1 MKVRDHC
8 HITRKHRGSAHR
20 DCNINVKLNHEIH
33 VVFYNLKPYYA
44 RTGKLNFKINV
55 IQNRLEKF
63 ISFNINNMQSFIVS
77 FQYLRSSL
85 NNLVKNLGITDFKYL
100 SQEFDNDIL
109 DLVKKK

>member
-1 MKVRDHC
+1 
-8 HITRKHRGSAHR
+8 
-20 DCNINVKLNHEIH
+20 
-33 VVFYNLKPYYA
+33 
-44 RTGKLNFKINV
+44 
-55 IQNRLEKF
+55 
-63 ISFNINNMQSFIVS
+63 MQSFIVS

>member
-1 MKVRDHC
+1 MQE
-8 HITRKHRGSAHR
+8 
-20 DCNINVKLNHEIH
+20 L
-33 VVFYNLKPYYA
+33 
-44 RTGKLNFKINV
+44 GKLNFKINV
-55 IQNRLEKF
+55 IQNGLEKF

-85 NNLVKNLGITDFKYL
+85 DNLVKNFGITDFKYL

>member
-1 MKVRDHC
+1 MQE
-8 HITRKHRGSAHR
+8 
-20 DCNINVKLNHEIH
+20 L
-33 VVFYNLKPYYA
+33 
-44 RTGKLNFKINV
+44 GKLNFKINV

>member
-1 MKVRDHC
+1 MQE
-8 HITRKHRGSAHR
+8 
-20 DCNINVKLNHEIH
+20 L
-33 VVFYNLKPYYA
+33 
-44 RTGKLNFKINV
+44 GKLNFKINV
-55 IQNRLEKF
+55 IQNGLEKF

-85 NNLVKNLGITDFKYL
+85 DNLVQNLGITDFKYL

>member
-1 MKVRDHC
+1 MQE
-8 HITRKHRGSAHR
+8 
-20 DCNINVKLNHEIH
+20 L
-33 VVFYNLKPYYA
+33 
-44 RTGKLNFKINV
+44 GKLNFKINV
-55 IQNRLEKF
+55 IQNGLEKF

-85 NNLVKNLGITDFKYL
+85 DNLVKNLGITDFKYL